1 MFSCAEGA
9 IPSLLFLMNY
19 KIEREEN
26 MPQDRP
32 NPQKQDISKSTVSK
46 IYTGDDARYNPT
58 KGETALW
65 TAVIT
70 QALMDAG
77 SASAKPEAQHEKA
90 KAIRWLLGNSEDFIT
105 VCQNA
110 GKDPAYIREKAKKA
124 IARGC
129 VWRRGMQEQR
139 AEKPAPLP
147 SLQKK
152 YHIPAAPPNQPVVT
166 RKLHH
171 MPSLVSRSINSAW
184 PQAQPAATF
193 ITSRM

>member
-1 MFSCAEGA
+1 
-9 IPSLLFLMNY
+9 
-19 KIEREEN
+19 

-32 NPQKQDISKSTVSK
+32 KPQKQDISKSTVSK
-46 IYTGDDARYNPT
+46 IYTGDDSRHNPT

-110 GKDPAYIREKAKKA
+110 GKDPAYIRAKAKEA
-124 IARGC
+124 IDRGC
-129 VWRRGMQEQR
+129 VWRRGMEEQR
-139 AEKPAPLP
+139 AEKTANCITSGNSLP
-147 SLQKK
+147 PLQKK
-152 YHIPAAPPNQPVVT
+152 YHIPVAPRNQPQVK
-166 RKLHH
+166 RNLHRL
-171 MPSLVSRSINSAW
+171 PPLISRSSYAAW
-184 PQAQPAATF
+184 PQSEPMPAY
-193 ITSRM
+193 ITSRTQ